1 MQGSNC
7 SLSGVENQV
16 DKCLQAGDA
25 PADIARFVLSSV
37 SAALQGM
44 VQAVFAEY
52 RQLPLLFAGGV
63 MSNTILRRE
72 LETAFG
78 GVFAPPALSCDNA
91 AGVAVYAALCS
102 KELE

>member
-1 MQGSNC
+1 M
-7 SLSGVENQV
+7 
-16 DKCLQAGDA
+16 
-25 PADIARFVLSSV
+25 SV
-37 SAALQGM
+37 NM
-44 VQAVFAEY
+44 V
-52 RQLPLLFAGGV
+52 
-63 MSNTILRRE
+63 LRRE